1 MVAGSVCSWTR
12 RITESRSLTILRE
25 QFDVVLRESLN
36 DSTQ

>member
-1 MVAGSVCSWTR
+1 MVADSVCSWTR
-12 RITESRSLTILRE
+12 LFTESRSLTILRE